1 MNSERN
7 NILELKSEINTL
19 KEIEDKIRVIR
30 QDKEEKLRKLVLNSI
45 TQ

>member
-19 KEIEDKIRVIR
+19 KEIENKIRVIR
-30 QDKEEKLRKLVLNSI
+30 QDKEEKLRKLVLTSK

>member
-19 KEIEDKIRVIR
+19 KEIENKIRVIR
-30 QDKEEKLRKLVLNSI
+30 HDKEEKLRKLVLKSI